1 LVDFR
6 SNEGENFTVIKSAKK
21 QVADL
26 RTALVHA
33 MGNEHQTSTA
43 SPGDRLVSNFAKQR
57 GIFRAASIT

>member
-1 LVDFR
+1 MK
-6 SNEGENFTVIKSAKK
+6 IKLELTKK